1 MKLRDLRDV
10 DPNDVLR
17 FIGLQRR
24 RSAGAFI
31 ATGVGF
37 FSAGLLLGA
46 GAALLLAP
54 KPGRELRGDLKER
67 LRRIPQD
74 AESVASSVLG
84 REENNAGSSKTY

>member
-1 MKLRDLRDV
+1 MRLKDLRDV
-10 DPNDVLR
+10 DRDDVLR

-54 KPGRELRGDLKER
+54 KPGRELRDDLKER
-67 LRRIPQD
+67 LKKVPQE
-74 AESVASSVLG
+74 AQNVAASVLG
-84 REENNAGSSKTY
+84 REDSNNSQKTY